1 MHLDLIS
8 AVGIFKVP
16 VHSED
21 KSSKLFGYKNLQV
34 HEIPLGD
41 HYCSFN
47 MLLWFSQIGV
57 KFIYLI
63 LSRFQKLFVLCFC
76 MSLKLTLILLQKCTG
91 KQHTKRSVS
100 QMESEGK
107 HAAVVSAGPLIV
119 NTRVK
124 SATPSYCKL
133 VKGSFSSFIQI

>member
-41 HYCSFN
+41 HLTCCCGS
-47 MLLWFSQIGV
+47 V
-57 KFIYLI
+57 
-63 LSRFQKLFVLCFC
+63 RFVLNLFTLFYPDFRSLFVLCFC

>member
-41 HYCSFN
+41 HLTCCCGS
-47 MLLWFSQIGV
+47 V
-57 KFIYLI
+57 
-63 LSRFQKLFVLCFC
+63 RFVLNLFTLFYPDFRSLFVCFVFLHE
-76 MSLKLTLILLQKCTG
+76 SKVDS
-91 KQHTKRSVS
+91 HSVAEMHW
-100 QMESEGK
+100 QAAHKEVRESNGE
-107 HAAVVSAGPLIV
+107 
-119 NTRVK
+119 
-124 SATPSYCKL
+124 
-133 VKGSFSSFIQI
+133 